1 MTINFINAYYYP
13 SIHCYTIVHD
23 WGLLFKYR
31 FEAVYGTKLPDSIAG
46 KDFLEKYLGHDDTV
60 TVIDENRSYAVKA
73 PTRHPI
79 YENFRVKV
87 EKLLFPISLCLVS
100 TFILV
105 KIATALRLT
114 CLDSKI

>member
-1 MTINFINAYYYP
+1 MSIIDAYHYP
-13 SIHCYTIVHD
+13 SVRCYTGVYD

-31 FEAVYGTKLPDSIAG
+31 FEAVYGTELPESIAG

-60 TVIDENRSYAVKA
+60 TIIDENRSYAVKA

-87 EKLLFPISLCLVS
+87 EKLLFPLSLYPVS
-100 TFILV
+100 TFISV
-105 KIATALRLT
+105 KMATSLRLT